1 MKEDEAQGR
10 LGMSPEL
17 AAWWGKQ
24 GDTADMGADPLQE
37 WLGREQQA
45 RAVYKRSLAPS
56 SSSLGGLCHCA
67 NISDCMQPVTV
78 TTKQLHTLKLFS

>member
-17 AAWWGKQ
+17 IAWWGKQ
-24 GDTADMGADPLQE
+24 GDTADMGADPLQG

-45 RAVYKRSLAPS
+45 RAVYKRSLWQHLRLYATCDS
-56 SSSLGGLCHCA
+56 HHKA
-67 NISDCMQPVTV
+67 VTYTQTV
-78 TTKQLHTLKLFS
+78 FLSCQSCV